1 MHKLEY
7 VYTKYTVDVG
17 DREEN
22 EDRDEKIADEWETL
36 KKDGFD
42 IDQLVLGGD
51 PFNPEGDS

>member
-1 MHKLEY
+1 MNY
-7 VYTKYTVDVG
+7 IS
-17 DREEN
+17 R
-22 EDRDEKIADEWETL
+22 